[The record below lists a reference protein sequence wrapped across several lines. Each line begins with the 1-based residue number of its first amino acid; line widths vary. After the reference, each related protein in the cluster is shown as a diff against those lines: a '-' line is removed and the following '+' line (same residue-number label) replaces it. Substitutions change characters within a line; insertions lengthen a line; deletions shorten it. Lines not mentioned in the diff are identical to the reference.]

1 MSCVRAARL
10 SRRQPSETRALAACA
25 QDNTIALWNDAEK
38 GGSECTYADALM
50 DALPAVLA
58 AAKDP
63 LESFCDTNP
72 SDMECKVYDD

>member
-1 MSCVRAARL
+1 
-10 SRRQPSETRALAACA
+10 
-25 QDNTIALWNDAEK
+25 
-38 GGSECTYADALM
+38 M